1 MRAII
6 VDDEPL
12 MLKSFMRCSAEIP
25 EFQVIAQFE
34 DAERALAFAQ
44 ENSFELALLDIKMP
58 KMSGIELAIKL
69 RERYPELLVV
79 FISAYD
85 EYVRDSNAI
94 GGDDYIVKPYKKETI
109 ERMAKKMV
117 LLSKR
122 QQKEVYLQMF
132 GKFNVLK
139 SGVPLPIT
147 GKTKEILA
155 LVAYK
160 HGKEISNE
168 EIYSLVWEGREYS
181 NERMK
186 TYYNALSRLK
196 RVLSDNGISELLIS
210 TPHGQ
215 ILNTSRC
222 DCDYFDWLERNVGSQ
237 NRFEGEFLSEYSWSE
252 PILADLLNMDY
263 SCTNT

>member
-1 MRAII
+1 MRAIL

-12 MLKSFMRCSAEIP
+12 MLKSFMRFSAGISEIH
-25 EFQVIAQFE
+25 VIAQFSG
-34 DAERALAFAQ
+34 AEEAITFAE
-44 ENSFELALLDIKMP
+44 ENSFELALLDIQMP

-69 RERYPELLVV
+69 RELYPELLVV

-109 ERMAKKMV
+109 ERMAKKMF

-122 QQKEVYLQMF
+122 QHKNIYLQMF
-132 GKFNVLK
+132 GRFNVLK
-139 SGVPLPIT
+139 NGVPLPIS

-155 LVAYK
+155 LIACK
-160 HGKEISNE
+160 RGREISNE
-168 EIYSLVWEGREYS
+168 EIYTIIWEGRQYS
-181 NERMK
+181 NEHMK

-196 RVLSDNGISELLIS
+196 RILADSGDGNLLIS

-215 ILNTSRC
+215 MLNMDLC
-222 DCDYFDWLERNVGSQ
+222 DCDYFDWLYRNIGSQ
-237 NRFEGEFLSEYSWSE
+237 NRFEGEFLSEYSWGES
-252 PILADLLNMDY
+252 ILADLLNMEHI
-263 SCTNT
+263 

>member
-1 MRAII
+1 MRAIL

-12 MLKSFMRCSAEIP
+12 MLKSFMRFSAGISEIH
-25 EFQVIAQFE
+25 VIAQFSG
-34 DAERALAFAQ
+34 AEEAITFAE
-44 ENSFELALLDIKMP
+44 ENSFELALLDIQMP

-69 RERYPELLVV
+69 RELYPELLVV

-109 ERMAKKMV
+109 ERMAKKMF

-122 QQKEVYLQMF
+122 QHKNIYLQMF
-132 GKFNVLK
+132 GRFNVLK
-139 SGVPLPIT
+139 NGVPLPIS

-155 LVAYK
+155 LIACK
-160 HGKEISNE
+160 RGREISNE
-168 EIYSLVWEGREYS
+168 EIYTIIWEGRQYS
-181 NERMK
+181 NEHMK

-196 RVLSDNGISELLIS
+196 RILADSGDGNLLIS

-215 ILNTSRC
+215 MLNMDLC
-222 DCDYFDWLERNVGSQ
+222 DCDYFDWLNRNIGSQ
-237 NRFEGEFLSEYSWSE
+237 NRFEGEFLSEYSWGES
-252 PILADLLNMDY
+252 ILADMLNMEHI
-263 SCTNT
+263 

>member
-122 QQKEVYLQMF
+122 QQKEVYLSVKEKKGF
-132 GKFNVLK
+132 ASEFKEFISRGNVVDMAV
-139 SGVPLPIT
+139 GVVIGGAFT
-147 GKTKEILA
+147 AIVT
-155 LVAYK
+155 
-160 HGKEISNE
+160 
-168 EIYSLVWEGREYS
+168 SLVNDVIMPVIGMLFGGVDFTSLRY
-181 NERMK
+181 
-186 TYYNALSRLK
+186 
-196 RVLSDNGISELLIS
+196 VI
-210 TPHGQ
+210 TPAIGDTPEAAICCAWQ
-215 ILNTSRC
+215 S
-222 DCDYFDWLERNVGSQ
+222 
-237 NRFEGEFLSEYSWSE
+237 
-252 PILADLLNMDY
+252 P
-263 SCTNT
+263 